1 MQYTTLACK
10 FKGKV
15 TKVGNVQFSAYG
27 GVKGSVVDKDTFNNR
42 ITVQGIDTV
51 LLPGNDN
58 RESCLKGSPLP

>member
-1 MQYTTLACK
+1 M
-10 FKGKV
+10 

-27 GVKGSVVDKDTFNNR
+27 GVKGTVVDKDTYNNR
-42 ITVQGIDTV
+42 ITVQGLDTV